1 MSVLL
6 SESSSLSN
14 QNHKGADKV
23 LSGYLIK
30 DGHTSCAG
38 YEVMHDL
45 CKDACLMH
53 RRAFNLDHMKFVNE
67 KEKLQSTTIG
77 DKKKKSLINTKLS
90 IFIQLAF
97 WLHEK

>member
-1 MSVLL
+1 ML
-6 SESSSLSN
+6 SRC
-14 QNHKGADKV
+14 
-23 LSGYLIK
+23 LIK

-77 DKKKKSLINTKLS
+77 DKKKKSLINTKLT